1 MSVSWPWALYALL
14 AVPLLPA
21 ARWWFHR
28 RRRRA
33 AVLVS
38 SVALIRAAL
47 PARSAWRRRVPVVLF
62 LAGLFALAVS
72 VARPQATVAVP
83 RDDTSILLAIDVSG
97 SMCSTDVAPNRLA
110 AAIGS
115 ARDFIARTDSRT
127 RIGLV
132 AFSGTAGL
140 AVPPTTDRKQLLD
153 AVGKFRTALGTAIGE
168 AILTSI
174 DAIAEANPAV
184 APRGVE
190 LAASGTGGFEPDT
203 IVVLTDG
210 SNTTGVDP
218 LVAAGQA
225 AARHLRVFTIGF
237 GTTHPGPMVC
247 DPGQLTSGSF
257 GGGPDPGS
265 GSGYG
270 QSLEIDERSLIQVA
284 ETTGGRYFRAEDAGQ
299 LDQAL
304 GGLRRE
310 IGLHRERT
318 ETTVWWL
325 LAATVLVLTAITL
338 SLWWS
343 RPATPRRR

>member
-1 MSVSWPWALYALL
+1 MSLSWPWALLALVT
-14 AVPLLPA
+14 VPLLPA

-33 AVLVS
+33 AVVVS
-38 SVALIRAAL
+38 SVALIRAAV
-47 PARSAWRRRVPVVLF
+47 PGPSAWRRRVPVALF
-62 LAGLFALAVS
+62 LAGLLALAVT

-83 RDDTSILLAIDVSG
+83 RADTSILLAIDVSG
-97 SMCSTDVAPNRLA
+97 SMCSTDVSPNRLG
-110 AAIGS
+110 AAIDS
-115 ARDFIARTDSRT
+115 ARDFIRRTDRGT

-140 AVPPTTDRKQLLD
+140 AVPPTTDRDQLLD

-174 DAIAEANPAV
+174 DAIAEYNPTV
-184 APRGVE
+184 AQTGVE
-190 LAASGTGGFEPDT
+190 LAADSTGGFEPDT

-218 LVAAGQA
+218 LIAAGQA

-247 DPGQLTSGSF
+247 DPGQITSGSF
-257 GGGPDPGS
+257 GAGPDPG
-265 GSGYG
+265 GGYG
-270 QSLEIDERSLIQVA
+270 QSLEIDEKSLTEVA

-299 LDQAL
+299 LNDAL
-304 GGLRRE
+304 TGLRRE
-310 IGLHRERT
+310 IGLHKQKT

-325 LAATVLVLTAITL
+325 LGGSVLVVAAIFL
-338 SLWWS
+338 SLWWR
-343 RPATPRRR
+343 RPSPGRR

>member
-1 MSVSWPWALYALL
+1 VSVSWPWALYALL

-28 RRRRA
+28 RRRRS
-33 AVLVS
+33 AVTVS

-47 PARSAWRRRVPVVLF
+47 PAAGRWRRRVPVVLF

-72 VARPQATVAVP
+72 AARPQATVMVP
-83 RDDTSILLAIDVSG
+83 REDTSIVLAIDVSG
-97 SMCSTDVAPNRLA
+97 SMCSTDVSPNRLA

-115 ARDFIARTDSRT
+115 ARDFISRAPGGT

-140 AVPPTTDRKQLLD
+140 VVPPTTDRERLLE

-174 DAIAEANPAV
+174 DAIAEDNPRV

-190 LAASGTGGFEPDT
+190 LASDATGGFEPDT

-218 LVAAGQA
+218 LVAASQA
-225 AARHLRVFTIGF
+225 AARRLRVFTIGF

-247 DPGQLTSGSF
+247 DPGQITTGSA
-257 GGGPDPGS
+257 GRPDPG
-265 GSGYG
+265 GAYG
-270 QSLEIDERSLIQVA
+270 QSLAIDEASLVQVA
-284 ETTGGRYFRAEDAGQ
+284 ETTGGRYLRAEDAGQ
-299 LDQAL
+299 LDEAL

-310 IGLHRERT
+310 IGLHEQRT
-318 ETTVWWL
+318 EITGWWL
-325 LAATVLVLTAITL
+325 LGATVLILAALTL
-338 SLWWS
+338 SQWWG
-343 RPATPRRR
+343 RPATASRR